1 MACRDTQKATQ
12 AKEDVIKQAYF
23 EGHKGSITI
32 EKLDLSSLKS
42 VRECAFRILKKEK
55 KINIL
60 INNAGVMMC
69 PKSTTEDGFE
79 MQMGTNHFGHAMLT
93 LLLLPRIIKSAP
105 SKIINLSSMAH
116 SSKYNIKKCNVCA
129 TKNQ

>member
-1 MACRDTQKATQ
+1 MACRDTHKASQ
-12 AKEDVIKQAYF
+12 AKEDIIKQVNF

-42 VRECAFRILKKEK
+42 VRECAFRILKREN

-69 PKSTTEDGFE
+69 PKDTTEDGFE
-79 MQMGTNHFGHAMLT
+79 MQMGTNHFGHALLT
-93 LLLLPRIIKSAP
+93 LLLLPTIIKSAP
-105 SKIINLSSMAH
+105 SKIINLSSVAH
-116 SSKYNIKKCNVCA
+116 NCKYL
-129 TKNQ
+129 